1 MAERVE
7 AEKGTGSNMK
17 IDMLIV
23 LMVGMMIGSN
33 LTIVILAF
41 LGANHE
47 EDRISKG
54 DRED

>member
-1 MAERVE
+1 M
-7 AEKGTGSNMK
+7 N
-17 IDMLIV
+17 IDILII
-23 LMVGMMIGSN
+23 LFVGMMLGSN

>member
-1 MAERVE
+1 M
-7 AEKGTGSNMK
+7 N
-17 IDMLIV
+17 IDTLII
-23 LMVGMMIGSN
+23 LLVGMMIGSN